1 MVHVLISVSV
11 KHPRNASLVLHAS
24 TSHSTYAWPVSD
36 LVHVRCRGKSVARQA
51 GSSVTS

>member
-1 MVHVLISVSV
+1 MVHILISVGV

-36 LVHVRCRGKSVARQA
+36 LVHARCCEKSVARQA
-51 GSSVTS
+51 GSAVTS